1 MQKKFLK
8 NLGLLLFLN
17 LLIKPFWVLGIDRS
31 VQNAVGSEDFGF
43 YFSILNFSFL
53 FSILLDFGI
62 TNFNNRNIAQNSQL
76 LNKHLSSILVL
87 KFLLLAIYVIV
98 SFGVGLIIG
107 YNARQF
113 EMLAWIVFNQFLQS
127 FVLYL
132 RSNVSGLLMFK
143 TDSFLSVLDRL
154 MMILFCSVLLWGN
167 VTNSTFRIEWFVYS
181 QTAAYGLSALVA
193 FFIVIR
199 RASFRRLSW
208 NPPFILMIL
217 KKSAPF
223 ALLALLMVIYY
234 RIDSVLIE
242 RLLPENTGNVQ
253 AGIYAQA
260 YRLLDAAGMIA
271 FLFAVLLLPL
281 FARMLKQKL
290 SVESLVRLSFSLLFT
305 VSIITSLVSFF
316 YSREVMAWLYPIH
329 EIEPVANY
337 TGRLGQSALIFS
349 LLMFSFIAIASSYVF
364 GTLLTANGNMK
375 QLNIIAGGS
384 VLLSLLINFILV
396 PEMQATGSAFASLAS
411 QFLTAI
417 AQVIVAQR
425 IFRFRINYRFLLT
438 LMVFAAAVVFLGLLT
453 MRLPFEWK
461 INLLLMLI
469 GSAFLIPVLR
479 LIQIKEL
486 IRILRSEQE

>member
-1 MQKKFLK
+1 
-8 NLGLLLFLN
+8 
-17 LLIKPFWVLGIDRS
+17 
-31 VQNAVGSEDFGF
+31 
-43 YFSILNFSFL
+43 
-53 FSILLDFGI
+53 
-62 TNFNNRNIAQNSQL
+62 
-76 LNKHLSSILVL
+76 
-87 KFLLLAIYVIV
+87 
-98 SFGVGLIIG
+98 
-107 YNARQF
+107 
-113 EMLAWIVFNQFLQS
+113 
-127 FVLYL
+127 
-132 RSNVSGLLMFK
+132 
-143 TDSFLSVLDRL
+143 
-154 MMILFCSVLLWGN
+154 
-167 VTNSTFRIEWFVYS
+167 
-181 QTAAYGLSALVA
+181 
-193 FFIVIR
+193 
-199 RASFRRLSW
+199 
-208 NPPFILMIL
+208 
-217 KKSAPF
+217 
-223 ALLALLMVIYY
+223 
-234 RIDSVLIE
+234 
-242 RLLPENTGNVQ
+242 
-253 AGIYAQA
+253 
-260 YRLLDAAGMIA
+260 
-271 FLFAVLLLPL
+271 
-281 FARMLKQKL
+281 MLKQKL